1 MLLFFFCN
9 APKQFKILKIN
20 DKECTSVKN
29 KQTKKTQDQL
39 KIKANQNTRLWLVSF
54 PQLLYAK

>member
-1 MLLFFFCN
+1 MHFCKKK
-9 APKQFKILKIN
+9 KQ
-20 DKECTSVKN
+20 
-29 KQTKKTQDQL
+29 KKPQDQL

>member
-1 MLLFFFCN
+1 MHFC
-9 APKQFKILKIN
+9 K
-20 DKECTSVKN
+20 
-29 KQTKKTQDQL
+29 KQTKKKTQDQL

>member
-20 DKECTSVKN
+20 DKECTSVKKN
-29 KQTKKTQDQL
+29 KQKKPP
-39 KIKANQNTRLWLVSF
+39 KIN
-54 PQLLYAK
+54 